1 MFSVELIKKKCLLIF
16 VTPTV
21 ICDAIHNRFII
32 IIIIIIIN
40 CSFPNIEVAYTTLHF
55 VLVNTIPFFIVY

>member
-1 MFSVELIKKKCLLIF
+1 M
-16 VTPTV
+16 TPTV

-40 CSFPNIEVAYTTLHF
+40 CSFPNIEVAYATLHF